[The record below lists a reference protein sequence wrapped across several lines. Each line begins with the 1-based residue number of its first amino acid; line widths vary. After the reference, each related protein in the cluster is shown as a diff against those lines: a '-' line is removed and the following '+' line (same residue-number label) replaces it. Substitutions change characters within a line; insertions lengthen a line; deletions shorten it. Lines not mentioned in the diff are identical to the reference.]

1 MSKKLTYE
9 ELEERV
15 KELENEAESHQ
26 LAKESL
32 RESEERYRSLVENIN
47 FGVTMIDSD
56 YNIVMTNIGQGLL
69 FRKSVSESIGK
80 KCFKEF
86 EKREVV
92 CPHCPGTRTM
102 NTGQPAEVEIEDV
115 GDDGTRFNVRIQ
127 AFPVFQQDSV
137 ASGFIEVVEDITEK
151 KKMESQLL
159 RAQKMEAIGILAGGI
174 AHDFNNILWII
185 NGNIEIALA
194 NIPGGNPV
202 HYNLKQVDDACKRA
216 TDLVEQI
223 VSFSSPKEHV
233 REPLKLSSIIKES
246 LKLLRST
253 IPTTIEIRE
262 IISAESDFILADL
275 TQINQLLLNI
285 YTNAAHAMQ
294 EIGGVLEVSL
304 IDIVI
309 DEKEAVLNDNLT
321 PGKYVT
327 LSVRDTGH
335 GIKPE
340 NIERIFYPYFTTK
353 GGGEG
358 TGVGLSLSLG
368 IVKNHGGTITVE
380 SNPGHGAVFHVFFPV
395 FDRHKTEDD
404 PETEAFETLPTGNE
418 RILFIDDEKAVL
430 DMVKQI
436 LKRLDYKVSVCQSPI
451 EALNSF
457 KAQPE
462 KYDLII
468 TDQTMPHMTG
478 VNLAKEIM
486 SIRPNIPIILCT
498 GYSELVSEEKV
509 KSFGIKA
516 YLMKPIV
523 WSEFAKTIRKVLDEN
538 KC

>member
-1 MSKKLTYE
+1 MADKPTYE
-9 ELEERV
+9 ELEQRI
-15 KELENEAESHQ
+15 KQLEKAESKRKK
-26 LAKESL
+26 AEKAL

-47 FGVTMIDSD
+47 LGVTMIDSD
-56 YNIVMTNIGQGLL
+56 HNIVMMNATQGLF
-69 FRKSVSESIGK
+69 FRKSVSEFIGK

-92 CPHCPGTRTM
+92 CSHCPGTRAM
-102 NTGQPAEVEIEDV
+102 STGQPAEGESEGVR
-115 GDDGTRFNVRIQ
+115 DDGTRLNVRLQ
-127 AFPVFQQDSV
+127 AFPVFQRDGV
-137 ASGFIEVVEDITEK
+137 VSGFIEVVEDITEK
-151 KKMESQLL
+151 KKMESQFL
-159 RAQKMEAIGILAGGI
+159 RAQKTEAIGILAGGI

-185 NGNIEIALA
+185 NGNIEIASA
-194 NIPGGNPV
+194 NIPRGNPV
-202 HYNLKQVDDACKRA
+202 RYNLKQVEDACKRA

-223 VSFSSPKEHV
+223 LSFSSPKEQV

-275 TQINQLLLNI
+275 TQINQLLLNL
-285 YTNAAHAMQ
+285 YTNSAHAMQ

-304 IDIVI
+304 IDIII
-309 DEKEAVLNDNLT
+309 DEKEAVLYDNLT

-353 GGGEG
+353 KGGEG
-358 TGVGLSLSLG
+358 TGMGLSVSLG
-368 IVKNHGGTITVE
+368 IVKKHGGTITVE
-380 SNPGHGAVFHVFFPV
+380 SKPGHGAVFHVFLPV
-395 FDRHKTEDD
+395 FDKHKAEDD

-436 LKRLDYKVSVCQSPI
+436 LKSLDYEIIVCQSPI

-468 TDQTMPHMTG
+468 TDQSMPHMTG
-478 VNLAKEIM
+478 ANLAKEIM

-498 GYSELVSEEKV
+498 GYSEIISEEKA
-509 KSFGIKA
+509 KAIGIKA

-523 WSEFAKTIRKVLDEN
+523 KSEFAKTIRDVLDQS
-538 KC
+538 